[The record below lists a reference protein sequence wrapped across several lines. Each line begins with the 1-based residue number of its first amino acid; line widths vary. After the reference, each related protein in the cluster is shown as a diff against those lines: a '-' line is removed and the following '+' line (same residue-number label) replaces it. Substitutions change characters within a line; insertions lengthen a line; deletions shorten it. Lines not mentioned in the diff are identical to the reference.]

1 MADEALQPAASD
13 EQVTT
18 VRDQLKP
25 DDLQPGMMLT
35 GKVVNITKFG
45 AFVDIG
51 VGQDGLVH
59 ISELSDE
66 RVRRVEDVVRLGQT
80 VEVTVLEM
88 DATKKRISLSMRAAG
103 VETLSSESDDEPM
116 PTAMQL
122 AFQRAQARK
131 ASREGTFGASDQTDR
146 GSREQEQEDILARTL
161 RLHRE
166 GRK

>member
-1 MADEALQPAASD
+1 VADEALQSAASD
-13 EQVTT
+13 EPVTT
-18 VRDQLKP
+18 APAQLQP
-25 DDLQPGMMLT
+25 QDLQPGMMLT

-80 VEVTVLEM
+80 VEVTVLEV
-88 DATKKRISLSMRAAG
+88 DPTKKRISLSMRAAG
-103 VETLSSESDDEPM
+103 VETPGSESDDEPM

-122 AFQRAQARK
+122 AFERAQARK
-131 ASREGTFGASDQTDR
+131 ASRERTSGASDQTDR
-146 GSREQEQEDILARTL
+146 GLREREQEDILARTL